1 MNSNISEESVPDSKV
16 RVLRN
21 FERMGYKVICM
32 IDDERS
38 NLAKI
43 KKDFSTNEDV
53 LLLHA
58 STIFI
63 SKFEEQINLII
74 SGKDYN
80 IAKFV

>member
-1 MNSNISEESVPDSKV
+1 MNLNISEESVPDSKV

-43 KKDFSTNEDV
+43 KKDFSTN
-53 LLLHA
+53 
-58 STIFI
+58 
-63 SKFEEQINLII
+63 
-74 SGKDYN
+74 
-80 IAKFV
+80 